1 MCDWTSIFLILV
13 RFSFAVQFFFVVV
26 AFSLEKCIEK
36 SKAKLNLILITNPT
50 VFHPRFAVCFR
61 CFGFGMC
68 VCIFLALYC
77 CVSVNWCYSCYRLTL
92 YHTTPHTL
100 YHRLRVNTLYHSVSA
115 RFSVWL
121 FFTPYTVYDNIFFGS
136 LTFAPITFQIYNV
149 IFILL
154 CFRIFFFHRS
164 HQPFYFCMHFV
175 WCNKVIIIFI
185 VWCLNKIA
193 WEME

>member
-26 AFSLEKCIEK
+26 AFSLEFVVFICAVYRKEQSEIE
-36 SKAKLNLILITNPT
+36 SDSHNQSHCFSPSICCLLSLFR
-50 VFHPRFAVCFR
+50 VRYVCVYF
-61 CFGFGMC
+61 
-68 VCIFLALYC
+68 FLALYC

-121 FFTPYTVYDNIFFGS
+121 FFTPYTVYDNIFFW
-136 LTFAPITFQIYNV
+136 LTHF
-149 IFILL
+149 
-154 CFRIFFFHRS
+154 RS
-164 HQPFYFCMHFV
+164 HNISNIQCDFYFALFSDFLFSP
-175 WCNKVIIIFI
+175 KSSTILFLYAL
-185 VWCLNKIA
+185 CLVQ
-193 WEME
+193 